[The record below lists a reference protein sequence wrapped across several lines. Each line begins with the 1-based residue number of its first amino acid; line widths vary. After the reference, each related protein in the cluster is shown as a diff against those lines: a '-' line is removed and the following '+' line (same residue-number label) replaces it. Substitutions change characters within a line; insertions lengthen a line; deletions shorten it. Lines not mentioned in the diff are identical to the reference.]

1 MVQYA
6 ALRPAPTAYVINGGE
21 LRFPTSKG
29 VGNFRF
35 SPVELFAGGG
45 SFEARAESE
54 TPPALAQREAPTVTV
69 EQRGN
74 IVNVIS

>member
-6 ALRPAPTAYVINGGE
+6 ALRPAPAAYVINAGE
-21 LRFPTSKG
+21 LRFPASRG

-35 SPVELFAGGG
+35 RPANIFTGGG
-45 SFEARAESE
+45 SFEARVEAE
-54 TPPALAQREAPTVTV
+54 TPPAIAQREAAAATV

-74 IVNVIS
+74 IVDVIS

>member
-6 ALRPAPTAYVINGGE
+6 ALRPAPTAYVINAGE
-21 LRFPTSKG
+21 LRFPVAQG

-35 SPVELFAGGG
+35 RPANIFAGGG

-54 TPPALAQREAPTVTV
+54 TPLAQREAATATV

-74 IVNVIS
+74 IVDVIS

>member
-1 MVQYA
+1 LVQYA

-35 SPVELFAGGG
+35 RPIELFAGGG
-45 SFEARAESE
+45 SFEAQAPS
-54 TPPALAQREAPTVTV
+54 ALAQREAPTVTV

-74 IVNVIS
+74 IVDVVS

>member
-6 ALRPAPTAYVINGGE
+6 ALRPAPTAYVIDAGE
-21 LRFPTSKG
+21 LRFPSPQG

-35 SPVELFAGGG
+35 RPTEIFASGGN
-45 SFEARAESE
+45 FNVQAESE
-54 TPPALAQREAPTVTV
+54 TPPALAQREAATATV

-74 IVNVIS
+74 ILDVIS